1 MTDLEKQLLDVAR
14 SILADDMLPL
24 LPAEY
29 VAKVR
34 SAIAAAEEASP
45 NYPAVP
51 EGWALVKSP
60 ITEDMHRAAV
70 KVLVRANGV
79 DGLPQRMLDAMVAT
93 APPATV
99 KDSLIVQ
106 QATGVPDDARECLLD
121 VVSHHQVF
129 VDACRFTQMHVDG
142 ENVLYW
148 KHQIDVLD
156 RMKEQAER
164 ALRAAPTQEAG
175 ARLVAEAKGGE

>member
-1 MTDLEKQLLDVAR
+1 MTELGKHLLDVAR
-14 SILADDMLPL
+14 SILADNMLPL

-51 EGWALVKSP
+51 EGWTLVKSP

-79 DGLPQRMLDAMVAT
+79 DGLPQQMLDAMVAT

-106 QATGVPDDARECLLD
+106 QATAIKAEQIIELLAQEWDKEDPDDTIDIGD
-121 VVSHHQVF
+121 VSVNI
-129 VDACRFTQMHVDG
+129 R
-142 ENVLYW
+142 
-148 KHQIDVLD
+148 K
-156 RMKEQAER
+156 
-164 ALRAAPTQEAG
+164 AG
-175 ARLVAEAKGGE
+175 ARLLAEAKDRSHGD